1 MGTDIELLSP
11 AGDME
16 RLRMALTFGA
26 GAVYLSGRRYGMRGG
41 CANFTEAELQ
51 EAVRLCHQKGVR
63 VHVTV
68 NTLPRD
74 EELSV
79 LPEYLAFL
87 DGLSVDALIVA
98 DLGVFNL
105 AKRYAH
111 HCELHISTQTGIV
124 NSASAEGWFDLGAK
138 RVVLAREMSLNE
150 IAHLRAHTP
159 KELEIET
166 FVHGSMCV
174 SFSGRCLLSN
184 YMTGRDGNRGVCAQP
199 CRWKYALMGGKTAGA
214 VFSCFRDGRGDLYH
228 ELQGSLH
235 DRPCEGAA
243 GRWSGRVED

>member
-111 HCELHISTQTGIV
+111 HC
-124 NSASAEGWFDLGAK
+124 
-138 RVVLAREMSLNE
+138 
-150 IAHLRAHTP
+150 RAPYQHAD
-159 KELEIET
+159 
-166 FVHGSMCV
+166 
-174 SFSGRCLLSN
+174 
-184 YMTGRDGNRGVCAQP
+184 RDCQQRFGRGV
-199 CRWKYALMGGKTAGA
+199 
-214 VFSCFRDGRGDLYH
+214 V
-228 ELQGSLH
+228 
-235 DRPCEGAA
+235 
-243 GRWSGRVED
+243 